1 MNHRL
6 QILVEQSHI
15 VPEAPPTEL
24 QFLCNRYGI
33 QGPNRWSLFA
43 KNNVH
48 LNSWGSQE
56 ISILYPISGNSRDA
70 NLPQSVYE
78 FLMPGNYGNLQ
89 NYWVN
94 IFWVLAS
101 VKRHAYV
108 VNGLHNL
115 DMTDRRRNCDKAQ
128 KVFKTVILQKETS

>member
-1 MNHRL
+1 
-6 QILVEQSHI
+6 
-15 VPEAPPTEL
+15 
-24 QFLCNRYGI
+24 
-33 QGPNRWSLFA
+33 
-43 KNNVH
+43 
-48 LNSWGSQE
+48 
-56 ISILYPISGNSRDA
+56 
-70 NLPQSVYE
+70 
-78 FLMPGNYGNLQ
+78 MPGNYGNLQ